1 MIFWTEFFKSPSI
14 LSFLTSLLKVSGLPR
29 SSSPS
34 TRPSPSTPHV
44 AEGRS
49 SCPTRGRCT
58 VSVKMANYVK
68 TIKGG
73 VVPFSNLSLQENA
86 TR

>member
-44 AEGRS
+44 GGGRS

-73 VVPFSNLSLQENA
+73 VVPFS
-86 TR
+86 